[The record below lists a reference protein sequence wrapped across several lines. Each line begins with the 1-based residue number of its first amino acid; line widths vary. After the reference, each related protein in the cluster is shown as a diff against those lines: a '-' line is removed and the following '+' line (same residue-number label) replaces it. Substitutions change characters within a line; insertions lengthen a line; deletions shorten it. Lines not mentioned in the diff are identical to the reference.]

1 MFKWLNKKVD
11 DVTKQATKTASKEVK
26 KEVKKT
32 LVDFI
37 PGILG
42 FGAMI
47 LGIFVFHEID
57 GGDDSDDDD
66 GSSSPV
72 STITKITTNNYFLG
86 DVSDDIIKKILED
99 K

>member
-32 LVDFI
+32 VVDVL
-37 PGILG
+37 PGSLG

-47 LGIFVFHEID
+47 LGIFVFREID

-86 DVSDDIIKKILED
+86 DVSEDVIKKILED

>member
-1 MFKWLNKKVD
+1 MFQWLNKKVD
-11 DVTKQATKTASKEVK
+11 DMTKQATKTASKEVK

-57 GGDDSDDDD
+57 GSDSDDDVT
-66 GSSSPV
+66 STPM

-86 DVSDDIIKKILED
+86 DVSEDLIKKIMED